1 MHNFTEK
8 FCFMDILYITQ
19 SVEDRIKEFCSEE
32 LINYVLKDFNKYAVI
47 VKKEENQ
54 HPSRIW
60 VISDYIRNNSIDII
74 NKMNVV
80 LSFIYSGGI
89 IQIDEDIFNDSSNP
103 LAVVKKLGIIDDIQ
117 LEVLNDPW
125 FYYNC
130 MQKKPYFHLT

>member
-1 MHNFTEK
+1 
-8 FCFMDILYITQ
+8 MDILYITQ